1 MNQDQ
6 RGNYWLM
13 LFSLI
18 SLAVAIAIAYGTIAA
33 KYAE

>member
-1 MNQDQ
+1 MDQDK

-18 SLAVAIAIAYGTIAA
+18 ALAVAIVIAYGTIAA